1 MSTLDFSLL
10 ATDWVDVQSPLAP
23 RIPKAFSTI
32 ARRPEDPV
40 LIPNGLVVSPDDS
53 IRGTLGETLLLCGI
67 APAFASTVGQA
78 APLIASGNLC
88 VVLTQ
93 DTLPDGKYS
102 TLLSL
107 QRALGRLAPLIVLSK
122 TGDWPEY
129 FAAVDL
135 GAHDFLAYPLVP
147 GELQRTIRNL
157 PDSRCRSATSGSCG
171 QQIAFPL
178 LERR

>member
-1 MSTLDFSLL
+1 MGTLDFSSL
-10 ATDWVDVQSPLAP
+10 AIDWVDVQSPVALRAP
-23 RIPKAFSTI
+23 KGSPRP

-40 LIPNGLVVSPDDS
+40 LMPNSLVVSPDDS
-53 IRGTLGETLLLCGI
+53 ICGTLGEALSLWGI
-67 APAFASTVGQA
+67 APTFASTIGQA

-102 TLLSL
+102 TLLCL

-129 FAAVDL
+129 FAALDL

-147 GELQRTIRNL
+147 GELQRTIRSL
-157 PDSRCRSATSGSCG
+157 PANWCGSAAPAYFG
-171 QQIAFPL
+171 
-178 LERR
+178 